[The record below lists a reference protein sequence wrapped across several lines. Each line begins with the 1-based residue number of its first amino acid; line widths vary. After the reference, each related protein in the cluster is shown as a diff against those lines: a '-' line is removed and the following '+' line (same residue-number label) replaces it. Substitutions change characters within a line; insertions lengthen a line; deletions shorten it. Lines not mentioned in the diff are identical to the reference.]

1 MCLHFSYSYD
11 ITGFPTIKYFPAD
24 NKDGED
30 VGCHVLTLYSYLLTL
45 FANTPK
51 HFSTE
56 KTKCVG

>member
-30 VGCHVLTLYSYLLTL
+30 VSCHVLTLYSSILTL
-45 FANTPK
+45 FANTLQYG
-51 HFSTE
+51 E
-56 KTKCVG
+56 NKCVG